1 MKNAVRIALPLAV
14 VVGLAAGCGKKEETA
29 KTTFYERKIS
39 PVLVGSCATSPTQ
52 SSCHVAADDRGNALG
67 NLNVSS
73 YDTLSLRRD
82 LLINYGPY
90 GLPDLLLK
98 VVPAFDLQLT
108 AWDGTSEVITTDVAH
123 AGGSLLDF
131 TSVSYNQLARWIEN
145 GAAEN
150 NAPAKPKQPE
160 LTPCT
165 ESVGTDPNF
174 DPNVD
179 PGTPDYGQFVQEV
192 NPVLGQQC
200 AAGNC
205 HGSGANSLYLT
216 CGKSPEQKRWNYF
229 VASDYVSTDAP
240 ASEILRRALD
250 PAQGGTYHEG
260 GVIFTSTSDDGYK
273 VLLNWAVA
281 RGGPNAVPTDAGFDM
296 FAKRVQPML
305 VKRGCMQIQCH
316 SASIFHDYRLRG
328 GSGGHFGLPATRRN
342 YELTLEQ
349 VSLESPDPNASRI
362 IRKNLQAP
370 GGAGILHRG
379 GSLFAQDGD
388 PSQCDLVAAETGP
401 LNDQK
406 EYCVIVAWLE
416 KERQARMAGAV
427 PLSSVVYVKRP
438 PASGKD
444 VPQDYGSYN
453 PGADLMQTP
462 VSMDA
467 AGDITSGGGGTS
479 LLGGCGLSPSTADVR
494 RPAVSWDG
502 TKIAFAA
509 RSSASE
515 PFKIYVIDNGN
526 CAAEPTI
533 NAPATDDSGAP
544 VPDNGELVHN
554 FDPAFAP
561 DGRIVFASTRGN
573 TKNVKQFPYS
583 GPTRTPAD
591 PSKLNSNL
599 YVLENG
605 KIRQLTFLLNQE
617 FMPNFMSDGR
627 VIMITEKRA
636 PGFYQLAA
644 RRQNLDGGDY
654 HPLFGQ
660 RQTIGYDQLTD
671 VVELSDKN
679 FAAIFSDKGAAHGG
693 GTLAVFNRSLGPDQ
707 LSQNPDDYTQDP
719 DGMSWPNP
727 KFYQHSIEIVD
738 PAATGKAG
746 GTTGAYRNPASLPNG
761 KILVSYA
768 ANVVDV
774 ENFSGNFDLVVVD
787 PITRQRTPLISDA
800 DDLIW
805 PVAVYARQ
813 NHGVFKSRLD
823 EANGATT
830 VYTDAAHADRSEITF
845 VDFPLITSLLFQNT
859 RTGRV
864 LPGGNYPYQAWESL
878 PPDPGVTS
886 YDQGGDYVTN
896 DAFGQ
901 LYVKRRLRGA
911 VNLLA
916 DGSSKVQLPGGM
928 PLVLATNVKLAAD
941 SSPVVHFQ
949 REEMQF
955 YPGEWVRQSFRR
967 ELFNGLC
974 AGCHGSLSGYESHI
988 SVNPDILTQASN
1000 VDAREADPI
1009 DVLSLPIGDPKGPPF
1024 D

>member
-1 MKNAVRIALPLAV
+1 MNKAARTVLPLAV
-14 VVGLAAGCGKKEETA
+14 VVGLAAGCGTQDKPA
-29 KTTFYERKIS
+29 QTTFYERKIA
-39 PVLVGSCATSPTQ
+39 PILLQSCATSPTQ

-67 NLNVSS
+67 NLNLTS

-98 VVPAFDLQLT
+98 AAPPFELQLT
-108 AWDGTSEVITTDVAH
+108 SWDGNTQVITTDIAH

-131 TSVSYNQLARWIEN
+131 TSVSFNQLQRWIEN

-150 NAPAKPKQPE
+150 NAPIKKAKPE
-160 LTPCT
+160 LTDCSQ
-165 ESVGTDPNF
+165 SVGTDPNF

-179 PGTPDYGQFVQEV
+179 PGTNDYNQFLNTV

-205 HGSGANSLYLT
+205 HGSAANSLYLT
-216 CGKSPEQKRWNYF
+216 CGSSPEQQRWNYF
-229 VASDYVSTDAP
+229 AASDYVSTDAP
-240 ASEILRRALD
+240 ASEILRRTLD

-260 GVIFTSTSDDGYK
+260 GTIFGSPNDAGYQAI
-273 VLLNWAVA
+273 LSWAEA
-281 RGGPNAVPTDAGFDM
+281 RGGPNTLPTEPGFEF
-296 FAKRVQPML
+296 FASRVQPML

-349 VSLESPDPNASRI
+349 ISLESPDPNASRV

-379 GSLFAQDGD
+379 GSLFAKDGD
-388 PSQCDLVAAETGP
+388 PTQCDLTAAETGP
-401 LNDQK
+401 LNDQR
-406 EYCVIVAWLE
+406 EYCVIVAWIE
-416 KERQARMAGAV
+416 KERQARMAGAE

-438 PASGKD
+438 PVAGKD
-444 VPQDYGSYN
+444 APQDYGDYN
-453 PGADLMQTP
+453 PGADLMQVP
-462 VSMDA
+462 VALDA
-467 AGDITSGGGGTS
+467 AGDVSTTGSPAS
-479 LLGGCGLSPSTADVR
+479 LLGGCGLSPGSADVR

-502 TKIAFAA
+502 KRIAFAA

-515 PFKIYVIDNGN
+515 PFKVYVIDGGV
-526 CAAEPTI
+526 CAPEPTI
-533 NAPATDDSGAP
+533 NAPPTDDTGAP

-561 DGRIVFASTRGN
+561 DGRLVFASTRGN
-573 TKNVKQFPYS
+573 IRNLANFPYK
-583 GPTRTPAD
+583 GVTRTPAD

-605 KIRQLTFLLNQE
+605 TIRQLTFLLNQE
-617 FMPNFMSDGR
+617 FLPNFMSDGR
-627 VIMITEKRA
+627 LIMITEKRA

-644 RRQNLDGGDY
+644 RRENLDGGDY

-660 RQTIGYDQLTD
+660 RQTIGFNQLTD

-679 FAAIFSDKGAAHGG
+679 FAAIFSDKGAAHGA

-719 DGMSWPNP
+719 NAINWPNP
-727 KFYQHSIEIVD
+727 KFYQHSIEILD

-768 ANVVDV
+768 ANVMDV

-787 PITRQRTPLISDA
+787 PITRQRSPLLSDP

-805 PVAVYARQ
+805 PVGVFARQ

-830 VYTDAAHADRSEITF
+830 VYTDDAHKDRSEITF

-859 RTGRV
+859 RTGRI
-864 LPGGNYPYQAWESL
+864 LPNGNFPFEAWESL

-886 YDQGGDYVTN
+886 YDQGGGYVTN

-901 LYVKRRLRGA
+901 LYVKRRMRGA
-911 VNLLA
+911 VGLLK
-916 DGSSKVQLPGGM
+916 DGSAKVQLPGGM
-928 PLVLATNVKLAAD
+928 PLVLATQIKLAAD
-941 SSPVVHFQ
+941 SGVVRHFQ

-974 AGCHGSLSGYESHI
+974 AGCHGSVSGYESHI
-988 SVNPDILTQASN
+988 AVNPDILTQASN
-1000 VDAREADPI
+1000 VDAREADPV
-1009 DVLSLPIGDPKGPPF
+1009 DVLAAPIGDPVGPPF